1 MKMIMFNAEFFWF
14 KTFSKT
20 IENVEDINKEDRI
33 ENAAV
38 VFIHVESD
46 DEARKNKVIKNAVGN
61 LKWISIK

>member
-46 DEARKNKVIKNAVGN
+46 DEARKYKVIKNAVGN